1 MQHGGFIMP
10 DNRIDEIKALFAD
23 RLGMSR
29 VDETKGLREL
39 GLDSLDVVEL
49 CMELE
54 DRYGIQFETEEFAQ
68 YKTVADLFASIEKK
82 LAALGQ

>member
-1 MQHGGFIMP
+1 MEDKRFE
-10 DNRIDEIKALFAD
+10 EIKGLFAE

-29 VDETKGLREL
+29 IDETKGLRDL

-54 DRYGIQFETEEFAQ
+54 DKYGISFETEEFGTF
-68 YKTVADLFASIEKK
+68 KTVSDLFTSIQSK
-82 LAALGQ
+82 LAAL

>member
-1 MQHGGFIMP
+1 MDKIE
-10 DNRIDEIKALFAD
+10 EIKALFAE
-23 RLGMSR
+23 RLGISR

-54 DRYGIQFETEEFAQ
+54 DRYGIQFETEEFSAF
-68 YKTVADLFASIEKK
+68 KTVSDLFQAIEKK
-82 LAALGQ
+82 LAALK